1 MNLNRIF
8 LILSSIY
15 YMYFFS
21 ETMAINFGKVKNNML
36 RVYIFTSPRP
46 IRKGILRKIKN
57 FFHQNTEKANIYLM
71 EANSSYY
78 SLSEEDRYLIE
89 TIISLNL

>member
-1 MNLNRIF
+1 
-8 LILSSIY
+8 
-15 YMYFFS
+15 MYFLS
-21 ETMAINFGKVKNNML
+21 PSLAINFSKVKNNML

-46 IRKGILRKIKN
+46 IRKGLIRKIKN
-57 FFHQNTEKANIYLM
+57 FFHKSTEKANIYLM

-78 SLSEEDRYLIE
+78 SLSDDDRYIIE